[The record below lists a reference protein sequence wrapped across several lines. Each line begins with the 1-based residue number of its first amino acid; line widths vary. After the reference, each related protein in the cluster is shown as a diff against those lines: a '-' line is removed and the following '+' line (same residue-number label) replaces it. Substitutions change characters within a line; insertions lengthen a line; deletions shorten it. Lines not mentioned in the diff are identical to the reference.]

1 MSNSSKGGSRT
12 ASTTTGD
19 TLVLGL
25 GNVLRGDDGV
35 GTAVISTL
43 QTQSLPDGIDLIDGG
58 TVGLEI
64 VLLLKEYRRV
74 IVVDAAEMGLEAG
87 EWRVFEGSSAIIPS
101 NPSCMNG
108 TLHGAG
114 FAEAL
119 ALAEALGTLPEELLV
134 FGVQPERTDWEEGLS
149 EGVKT
154 AVPDLCEA
162 IKATIVRSGI
172 GF

>member
-1 MSNSSKGGSRT
+1 MS
-12 ASTTTGD
+12 D
-19 TLVLGL
+19 TLILGL

-43 QTQSLPDGIDLIDGG
+43 QSQSLPDGVDLIDGG
-58 TVGLEI
+58 TAGLEI

-87 EWRVFEGSSAIIPS
+87 EWRAFEGKTAVLPV
-101 NPSCMNG
+101 NPSSMNG
-108 TLHGAG
+108 TLHGTG

-134 FGVQPERTDWEEGLS
+134 FGVQPERVDWGEGLS
-149 EGVKT
+149 ERVKT
-154 AVPDLCEA
+154 AVSPLCEA
-162 IKATIVRSGI
+162 IQVAVKR
-172 GF
+172 